1 MVSDFGVLDSRIRHV
16 ELARYSG
23 TRVGRLPGGVER
35 LLPRG
40 RTERISLFPA
50 WDAASRADLLDAVL
64 VRLEALGYRP
74 KSSVALGARRAE
86 QVDVGD
92 GALQSYEALLA
103 GSDRGWPAL
112 ALLMERGNEEGIVLS
127 SDLDG
132 STLFIDAWG
141 FTALE
146 DEDELFD
153 LIWTATREYH

>member
-1 MVSDFGVLDSRIRHV
+1 
-16 ELARYSG
+16 
-23 TRVGRLPGGVER
+23 
-35 LLPRG
+35 
-40 RTERISLFPA
+40 
-50 WDAASRADLLDAVL
+50 
-64 VRLEALGYRP
+64 
-74 KSSVALGARRAE
+74 
-86 QVDVGD
+86 VDVGD